1 MILREDQKIMLSEKA
16 KSRAQQRF
24 FGMVRSA
31 QKGEMKNP
39 SSEVTQTASS
49 MSKSDVKKMAS
60 TKHKGLPERKDIQ
73 ERLGGKG
80 YKSYTS
86 LTGKK
91 VSGDWEDS
99 DRGAGNKATRRAGG
113 DVKAKSPTYQAH
125 VINKGKKK
133 VDPKKNPVVEAKV
146 DIGKSPEEKE
156 AVRNKRKFGTSHNQA
171 STGALRRSLHKLKR
185 GDKIVKGEKNDWRE
199 EIQLNDEMVQELF
212 GLGNK
217 KHPYGKAT
225 KENPRGKRDQ
235 AELDRA
241 QSYLKKNPNF
251 GKKKKDKDR
260 TDRGDQKEYERAQAY
275 IKKNPNFGKKDVKE
289 AKVEAGRSDYGK
301 ASVRNKRK
309 FGKEGEPA
317 VFDASNERG
326 KMIDQRRAEHKAKRG
341 VKEGVMDVV
350 KRYRDKNDEKK
361 PQKAQDAG
369 AKARR
374 SLQRKEYAAK
384 VSGSTENVPD
394 NLRDHKTWNEFK
406 KHI

>member
-1 MILREDQKIMLSEKA
+1 MILREDLKIMLSEKA

-39 SSEVTQTASS
+39 SSEVSQTASS

-60 TKHKGLPERKDIQ
+60 TKHKGLPEKKDIQ

-80 YKSYTS
+80 YKPYTS
-86 LTGKK
+86 MSGKK

-99 DRGAGNKATRRAGG
+99 DRGAGNKAKKRAGG
-113 DVKAKSPTYQAH
+113 TVKKKSPTYQAY
-125 VINKGKKK
+125 VLNKEEAGCETKKIENKGKKK
-133 VDPKKNPVVEAKV
+133 IDPNKNPVVEAKV

-199 EIQLNDEMVQELF
+199 EIQSNGEMVQELF

-217 KHPYGKAT
+217 KYPYGKAT
-225 KENPRGKRDQ
+225 KKNPRGKRDQ

-241 QSYLKKNPNF
+241 QAF
-251 GKKKKDKDR
+251 
-260 TDRGDQKEYERAQAY
+260 

-289 AKVEAGRSDYGK
+289 AKVDQGRSDYGK
-301 ASVRNKRK
+301 ATIRNYRRS
-309 FGKEGEPA
+309 GPGHGEPA
-317 VFDASNERG
+317 MFDSENKRG
-326 KMIDQRRAEHKAKRG
+326 KTIDKRREEHKERRG
-341 VKEGVMDVV
+341 VKGAKVPAYKVSEGVMDVV
-350 KRYRDKNDEKK
+350 KRYRNKHDEKK

-384 VSGSTENVPD
+384 VSGSTDNVPD
-394 NLRDHKTWNEFK
+394 NLRDHKTWDQFK

>member
-60 TKHKGLPERKDIQ
+60 TKHKGLPEKKDIQ

-171 STGALRRSLHKLKR
+171 NTGALRRSLHKLKR

-199 EIQLNDEMVQELF
+199 EIQSNGEMVQELF

-217 KHPYGKAT
+217 KYPYGKAT
-225 KENPRGKRDQ
+225 KKNPRGKRDQ

-241 QSYLKKNPNF
+241 QAF
-251 GKKKKDKDR
+251 
-260 TDRGDQKEYERAQAY
+260 

-317 VFDASNERG
+317 VFDASGERG

-350 KRYRDKNDEKK
+350 KRYRNKNDEKK

-374 SLQRKEYAAK
+374 SLQRREYASK

-394 NLRDHKTWNEFK
+394 NLRDHKTWGEFK

>member
-1 MILREDQKIMLSEKA
+1 MILREDRKIMLSEKA

-39 SSEVTQTASS
+39 SSEVSQTASS

-60 TKHKGLPERKDIQ
+60 TKHKGLPEKKDIQ

-113 DVKAKSPTYQAH
+113 TVKAKSPTYIAH
-125 VINKGKKK
+125 VVNKGKKK
-133 VDPKKNPVVEAKV
+133 VDPKKNPVVNEAKKV
-146 DIGKSPEEKE
+146 EEK
-156 AVRNKRKFGTSHNQA
+156 S
-171 STGALRRSLHKLKR
+171 
-185 GDKIVKGEKNDWRE
+185 KGR
-199 EIQLNDEMVQELF
+199 
-212 GLGNK
+212 
-217 KHPYGKAT
+217 HP
-225 KENPRGKRDQ
+225 RDQ
-235 AELDRA
+235 KELDRA
-241 QSYLKKNPNF
+241 V
-251 GKKKKDKDR
+251 
-260 TDRGDQKEYERAQAY
+260 AY
-275 IKKNPNFGKKDVKE
+275 IKKNPNFGKVSE
-289 AKVEAGRSDYGK
+289 AKEEQGRFDYGK

-317 VFDASNERG
+317 VFDASGERG

-350 KRYRDKNDEKK
+350 KRYRNKHDEKK

-374 SLQRKEYAAK
+374 SLQRREYASK

-394 NLRDHKTWNEFK
+394 NLRDHKTWGEFK